1 VSAFWTIINAAFAAI
16 YRLVRRRSGENPDG

>member
-1 VSAFWTIINAAFAAI
+1 VSAFWTIINGAFAAI